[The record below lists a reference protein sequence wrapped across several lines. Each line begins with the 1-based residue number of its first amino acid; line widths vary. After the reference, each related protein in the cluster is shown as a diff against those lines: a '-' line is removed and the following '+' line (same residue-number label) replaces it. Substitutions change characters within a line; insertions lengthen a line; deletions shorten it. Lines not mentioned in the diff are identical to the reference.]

1 VAGECLFLSPLLC
14 TFPCFSKTHITEW
27 FGTPGGLLNLP
38 GDFQGTDYLL
48 NFVNNLGPNL
58 FSNPSTAAAAMSST
72 IFWPQYTSANGT
84 LLTFQDGLVPL
95 ALTQDDFRS
104 APIAFLEALSKQFPW

>member
-1 VAGECLFLSPLLC
+1 
-14 TFPCFSKTHITEW
+14 
-27 FGTPGGLLNLP
+27 LLNLP

-48 NFVNNLGPNL
+48 NFVNNLDPNV

-72 IFWPQYTSANGT
+72 IFWPQYTAANET

-95 ALTQDDFRS
+95 ALTRDDFRS
-104 APIAFLEALSKQFPW
+104 APIAFLEALSRQFPW